1 MKRYEIAVFD
11 VDGTLLD
18 TREGVLASVE
28 HAIRKF
34 GYPMPEPEVLRS
46 FIGPPI
52 QDSFARTYHLEKE
65 QADAMAA
72 EFRLSYKGENLTKA
86 KPYEG
91 IYELMEELVKRGVQI
106 AVATYKRQDYAE
118 RILKYFGFDRYS
130 NILYG
135 SDFEG
140 KLKKM
145 DIIQKCMEDLGSTDY
160 SNAVM
165 IGDSWHDAN
174 GAEQIGVDF
183 IGVTYGFDF
192 RTEED
197 VRKYTCIGSADTP
210 MEILK
215 FFGERN
221 PREKDR

>member
-1 MKRYEIAVFD
+1 MRKYEIAVFD

-18 TREGVLASVE
+18 TSEGVLA
-28 HAIRKF
+28 AAKYTIQKF

-46 FIGPPI
+46 YIGPPI
-52 QDSFARTYHLEKE
+52 QDSFAKTYGLTKE
-65 QADAMAA
+65 QADEMAA
-72 EFRLSYKGENLTKA
+72 EFRLSYKGENLIKA

-91 IYELMEELVKRGVQI
+91 IYELMDQLVQRGIKI

-118 RILKYFGFDRYS
+118 SILKHFGFDRYS

-140 KLKKM
+140 KLKKV
-145 DIIQKCMEDLGSTDY
+145 DIIRKCMEDLGSTDY

-174 GAEQIGVDF
+174 GAEQLGVDF

-192 RTEED
+192 KSRED
-197 VRKYTCIGSADTP
+197 VEQCTCVGSAETP
-210 MEILK
+210 LDLLK
-215 FFGERN
+215 YIE
-221 PREKDR
+221 

>member
-1 MKRYEIAVFD
+1 MKKYEIAVFD

-52 QDSFARTYHLEKE
+52 QDSFARTYQLDKT

-72 EFRLSYKGENLTKA
+72 EFRLSYKDVNLTKA
-86 KPYEG
+86 EPYEG
-91 IYELMEELVKRGVQI
+91 IYELMEELVKRGIRI

-145 DIIQKCMEDLGSTDY
+145 DIIQKCMKDLGSTDY
-160 SNAVM
+160 TNAVM

-192 RTEED
+192 QTAED

-210 MEILK
+210 MEVLK
-215 FFGERN
+215 YFN
-221 PREKDR
+221 